1 MEKPL
6 LNTIG
11 TPSGIQK
18 VKGKKKGKKF
28 VSEDKVSIVGRDINE
43 GCVVGYCSGG
53 ERESR
58 RANQVKVTA
67 GGETCAKERD

>member
-53 ERESR
+53 E
-58 RANQVKVTA
+58 
-67 GGETCAKERD
+67 